1 IETTHFS
8 HLTIDSMRAT
18 SEQSEIRSLGGAPC
32 YAGIMVRV
40 LRNDVKLVT
49 KFGMDLPVGY
59 T

>member
-1 IETTHFS
+1 
-8 HLTIDSMRAT
+8 MRAI
-18 SEQSEIRSLGGAPC
+18 SGQSEIMSLGGAPY

>member
-1 IETTHFS
+1 
-8 HLTIDSMRAT
+8 MRAT
-18 SEQSEIRSLGGAPC
+18 SGQSEIRYLGGAPC
-32 YAGIMVRV
+32 YEGIMARV